1 MPDPDPERWQEQV
14 REVAR
19 TMRRTILG
27 HRDVVRLS
35 IGRIPLGPNALRYAD
50 RVLGILRAGGLPD
63 DLALAGQQLLMSV
76 VIGFAIDETG
86 EGDSRPP
93 TGRLRVQREPWS
105 ATTSA
110 RSRASSSRTS
120 SPWPITWP
128 PRIRTR
134 ASSSCWTSSSMDS
147 RSGQSEPR
155 DSRGLA
161 VLATGHLWADFLQ
174 GSIPALLPFL
184 IAERG
189 YSYAAAGALVLASS
203 VGSSLIQP
211 VFGVASDRLALP
223 WLMPAGLFVGGL
235 GLACVG
241 WTETYPAT
249 VAAVAVSGLGVA
261 AFHPEGARYA
271 NYVSRG
277 QRGRGM
283 SLFSLGG
290 NAGFALGP
298 LLMTPAVLA
307 FGLHGTALALI
318 PLWLGAGLL
327 VAELGRLRTFAPAG
341 GPRSSNGNGRHDP
354 DLIGP
359 FARLGSVV
367 GLRSVVFFGLQ
378 AFVPVYFAH
387 QLGTSEAAG
396 NAALSVMLVAGAA
409 GTYVGGRL
417 MDRVGR
423 RVILVGSMALLC
435 PLLVLFLLVGR
446 WPATALLVGIGFVVI
461 SNFSVTVVMGQE
473 YMPSRLG
480 LASGIMLGAAIGFG
494 GVAAAALGALADA
507 TSLDTTLW
515 VIALTPLPALLLA
528 LSLPPTSTDR
538 RLRAERHESPAEAGP
553 SVPVLDHQ

>member
-1 MPDPDPERWQEQV
+1 VNGD
-14 REVAR
+14 
-19 TMRRTILG
+19 
-27 HRDVVRLS
+27 RDR
-35 IGRIPLGPNALRYAD
+35 
-50 RVLGILRAGGLPD
+50 
-63 DLALAGQQLLMSV
+63 
-76 VIGFAIDETG
+76 
-86 EGDSRPP
+86 
-93 TGRLRVQREPWS
+93 
-105 ATTSA
+105 
-110 RSRASSSRTS
+110 
-120 SPWPITWP
+120 
-128 PRIRTR
+128 
-134 ASSSCWTSSSMDS
+134 
-147 RSGQSEPR
+147 
-155 DSRGLA
+155 RGLA

-174 GSIPALLPFL
+174 GSIPALIPFL

-241 WTETYPAT
+241 WTEAYPAT

-277 QRGRGM
+277 ERGRGM

-298 LLMTPAVLA
+298 LLITPAVLA
-307 FGLHGTALALI
+307 FGLHGTALVLI
-318 PLWLGAGLL
+318 PLWLGGALL
-327 VAELGRLRTFAPAG
+327 VLELRRLRAFAPATPG
-341 GPRSSNGNGRHDP
+341 GASNGNGSRRRDAW
-354 DLIGP
+354 GP
-359 FARLGSVV
+359 FSRLAGVI
-367 GLRSVVFFGLQ
+367 GLRSVIFFGLQ

-387 QLGTSEAAG
+387 RLGASEAAG

-409 GTYVGGRL
+409 GTYVGGRV

-423 RVILVGSMALLC
+423 RVLVVLSMAALG

-446 WPATALLVGIGFVVI
+446 WPATALLVGIGFLVI
-461 SNFSVTVVMGQE
+461 SNFSVTIVMGQE
-473 YMPSRLG
+473 YLPNRLG
-480 LASGIMLGAAIGFG
+480 LASGITLGAAIGFG

-507 TSLDTTLW
+507 TSLDTTMW
-515 VIALTPLPALLLA
+515 AIALTPLPALLLA

-538 RLRAERHESPAEAGP
+538 RLRAERHESPAAAGP
-553 SVPVLDHQ
+553 SVPVMDHH

>member
-1 MPDPDPERWQEQV
+1 
-14 REVAR
+14 
-19 TMRRTILG
+19 
-27 HRDVVRLS
+27 
-35 IGRIPLGPNALRYAD
+35 
-50 RVLGILRAGGLPD
+50 
-63 DLALAGQQLLMSV
+63 
-76 VIGFAIDETG
+76 
-86 EGDSRPP
+86 
-93 TGRLRVQREPWS
+93 
-105 ATTSA
+105 
-110 RSRASSSRTS
+110 
-120 SPWPITWP
+120 
-128 PRIRTR
+128 
-134 ASSSCWTSSSMDS
+134 MDS
-147 RSGQSEPR
+147 RSGRSEGR
-155 DSRGLA
+155 DPRGLA

-174 GSIPALLPFL
+174 GSIPALIPFL
-184 IAERG
+184 IAQRG
-189 YSYAAAGALVLASS
+189 YTYAAAGALVLASS

-211 VFGVASDRLALP
+211 LFGVASDRLALP

-241 WTETYPAT
+241 WTEAYPAT
-249 VAAVAVSGLGVA
+249 VAAVAASGLGVA

-277 QRGRGM
+277 ERGRGM
-283 SLFSLGG
+283 SMFSLGG

-327 VAELGRLRTFAPAG
+327 VAELRRLRSFAPAAARAG
-341 GPRSSNGNGRHDP
+341 SSDGNGRHEP
-354 DLIGP
+354 DLVGP

-387 QLGTSEAAG
+387 RLGTSEAAG
-396 NAALSVMLVAGAA
+396 NAALSVMLAAGAG

-417 MDRVGR
+417 MDRLGR
-423 RVILVGSMALLC
+423 RVILVGSMAMLS

-480 LASGIMLGAAIGFG
+480 LASGIMLGAAIGAG

-528 LSLPPTSTDR
+528 LTLPPTSTDR

-553 SVPVLDHQ
+553 SVPVMDHH